1 MKKEEFSKI
10 SKIHGEL
17 CSLEDVLEE
26 MKGCSPSLGIE
37 IKVKTGYSD
46 MGRDITRTIKMEG
59 DMASDCFGAMKDV
72 IVRSLIEA
80 QNLFE
85 AITIKGL

>member
-17 CSLEDVLEE
+17 CSLEEVLEE

-37 IKVKTGYSD
+37 MRLKTGYSE
-46 MGRDITRTIKMEG
+46 MGQDIIRIIKMKG
-59 DMASDCFGAMKDV
+59 DLASDCFGAMKDV

-80 QNLFE
+80 QNSFE